1 MPRDYKR
8 VLQAIKNAL
17 EAGLS
22 GDDALNAAFEENA
35 RDVAR
40 IGGS

>member
-17 EAGLS
+17 EKGLS
-22 GDDALNAAFEENA
+22 GDEALSDAFEQNA
-35 RDVAR
+35 KDLAR